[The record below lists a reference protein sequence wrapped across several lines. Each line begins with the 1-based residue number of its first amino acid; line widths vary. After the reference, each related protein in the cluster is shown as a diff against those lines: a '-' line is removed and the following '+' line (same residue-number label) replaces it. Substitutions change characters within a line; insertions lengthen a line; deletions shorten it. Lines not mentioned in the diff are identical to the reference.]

1 MNSFRFYYKGDPE
14 KETISSWPA
23 ANLEDAVEKFA
34 QVKRL
39 PLEEFNK
46 LYAVERYDRP

>member
-1 MNSFRFYYKGDPE
+1 MNSFRFYFKGDPE

-23 ANLEDAVEKFA
+23 IDKNDAVEKFA

-39 PLEEFNK
+39 PVEEFNK
-46 LYAVERYDRP
+46 LYEVERYDRP